1 VRVWDVRK
9 FDVKL
14 GVFVLFRSAL
24 SAARTAVSIF
34 FDMDF
39 VTMSRKIGFE

>member
-14 GVFVLFRSAL
+14 GVFELFRSAL
-24 SAARTAVSIF
+24 SAARTAVSIL

-39 VTMSRKIGFE
+39 VTTSRKIGFE